1 MNILFIWINPKYKV
15 SISGL
20 DPDSPHPQ
28 PWQSKIVTRNKVHRL
43 YSQQLF
49 YSARAGGLGCLDQDQ
64 ISILYV
70 LFFIYVDIFLVDAVR
85 SYNNNYE
92 DNTTHEHNE
101 DYINNTDDKE
111 LMQVNEL
118 TGS

>member
-1 MNILFIWINPKYKV
+1 M
-15 SISGL
+15 
-20 DPDSPHPQ
+20 
-28 PWQSKIVTRNKVHRL
+28 
-43 YSQQLF
+43 
-49 YSARAGGLGCLDQDQ
+49 
-64 ISILYV
+64 
-70 LFFIYVDIFLVDAVR
+70 FFNYVDIFLVDAVR